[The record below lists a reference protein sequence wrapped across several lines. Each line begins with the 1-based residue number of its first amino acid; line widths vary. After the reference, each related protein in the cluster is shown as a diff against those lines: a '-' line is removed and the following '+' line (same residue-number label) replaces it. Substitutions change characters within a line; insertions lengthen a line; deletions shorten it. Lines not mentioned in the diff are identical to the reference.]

1 MSDNSVICQ
10 SAECEEY
17 FDKLE
22 QELKETQEKLKYYEN
37 GFKGA
42 CTTCENV
49 GEINLKISE
58 KLEIAV
64 DALEFYGDKD
74 NWYNK
79 FRYGADDLDQL
90 YNDCDGDGIGG
101 YQARQ
106 ALEKIVD

>member
-1 MSDNSVICQ
+1 MIDNSVKCQ
-10 SAECEEY
+10 SAECEYY

-58 KLEIAV
+58 KLKIAV
-64 DALEFYGDKD
+64 DALK
-74 NWYNK
+74 K
-79 FRYGADDLDQL
+79 IKV
-90 YNDCDGDGIGG
+90 DCNTFVD
-101 YQARQ
+101 RHW
-106 ALEKIVD
+106 IVDYIRKVLKEIGAIK

>member
-1 MSDNSVICQ
+1 MSDNSVKCQ

-58 KLEIAV
+58 KLKIAV
-64 DALEFYGDKD
+64 DALECISKNTCCDKCQEA
-74 NWYNK
+74 K
-79 FRYGADDLDQL
+79 LVSL
-90 YNDCDGDGIGG
+90 
-101 YQARQ
+101 Q
-106 ALEKIVD
+106 ALEKIGEG